1 MVHLSLDRGEFKR
14 SNIHKKCL
22 CEICR
27 DYLFPENS
35 TLVLLQ
41 ESKKLNN
48 PRIVFE
54 CQEQDS
60 EVSHA
65 FLEKHLPSGD

>member
-1 MVHLSLDRGEFKR
+1 MNLKEVLYIRNVCVIFV
-14 SNIHKKCL
+14 NYI
-22 CEICR
+22 
-27 DYLFPENS
+27 FPENS